1 MSHFSVA
8 VFTDEDTTVDDLLEP
23 FYEGLEVEKYIA
35 LTKEDVIKRGKELIR
50 HLQKIYKEYKK
61 DKTAYRRRHSK
72 NIAHLRFIKRIPI
85 MAKWEII
92 GFIKKK

>member
-35 LTKEDVIKRGKELIR
+35 LTKEDVIKRGKELIKR
-50 HLQKIYKEYKK
+50 LQKIYKEYRK
-61 DKTAYRRRHSK
+61 DI
-72 NIAHLRFIKRIPI
+72 NGI
-85 MAKWEII
+85 
-92 GFIKKK
+92 